1 MLTTTPSLLSPQARR
16 SEREISDEQWAARVH
31 ELSQQTEAAMGEAAR
46 HLAAL
51 EELKVRQAQ
60 PIDCVG
66 LPSDCFW
73 EPSRS
78 SRFVTAGCMPRGSRA
93 FD

>member
-1 MLTTTPSLLSPQARR
+1 MLIALPPHCMQVAKQRKALVVELRTEQARR

-51 EELKVRQAQ
+51 EELKVRQPQ
-60 PIDCVG
+60 PTECVG
-66 LPSDCFW
+66 LPSDCF
-73 EPSRS
+73 
-78 SRFVTAGCMPRGSRA
+78 
-93 FD
+93 

>member
-1 MLTTTPSLLSPQARR
+1 MQVAKQRKALVVELRTEQARR

-51 EELKVRQAQ
+51 EELKVRQPQ
-60 PIDCVG
+60 PTECVG
-66 LPSDCFW
+66 LPSDCF
-73 EPSRS
+73 
-78 SRFVTAGCMPRGSRA
+78 
-93 FD
+93 